1 MSSIKETAVEA
12 ESVPE
17 RALGRPRDERADR
30 AILEAARRLI
40 AEVGV
45 DGFRTADLAA
55 RAGVGKGAIYR
66 RYGSKDELVTAAIA
80 SLVSEEIVVPD
91 TGTTRGDLLVL
102 MREAVEVYRGPGAGR
117 LMPNLVGAMAK
128 KPELARA
135 VREGFLAGRR
145 AALSEVLARGV
156 ERGDLRPDLDVELA
170 LDVLGGP
177 LFYRLLITGG
187 PIDERLAEGVADL
200 VLRGFAPG
208 PAKSTKTRREGRK

>member
-1 MSSIKETAVEA
+1 M
-12 ESVPE
+12 
-17 RALGRPRDERADR
+17 GRPRDERTDR
-30 AILEAARRLI
+30 AILEATRELM

-45 DGFRTADLAA
+45 YEFRTADLAA

-66 RYGSKDELVTAAIA
+66 RYGSKDQLVTAAIA
-80 SLVSEEIVVPD
+80 SLVSEEISVPD
-91 TGTTRGDLLVL
+91 TGSTHNDLLVL

-117 LMPNLVGAMAK
+117 LMPMAR
-128 KPELARA
+128 KPELAKA
-135 VREGFLAGRR
+135 VREGFLTRRR
-145 AALSEVLARGV
+145 AALSEVLRRGV

-187 PIDERLAEGVADL
+187 PIDEQLAEGIADL

-208 PAKSTKTRREGRK
+208 AAKSSKTRRGGRT